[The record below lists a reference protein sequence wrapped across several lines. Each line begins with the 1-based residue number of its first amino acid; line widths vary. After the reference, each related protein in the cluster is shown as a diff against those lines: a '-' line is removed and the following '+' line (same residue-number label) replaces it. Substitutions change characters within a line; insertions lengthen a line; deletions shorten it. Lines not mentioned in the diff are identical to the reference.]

1 MVDQNKNNVLPLELA
16 YVQSPYEYAEIVSI
30 DTSEA
35 IKVPGV
41 VSIITAND
49 IPGDNN
55 ILGTQG
61 SCELLAEKFVN
72 YQGQIL
78 AIVVAEDI
86 KIANDAVSLI
96 EVAYKP
102 LPPIQGLLEAID
114 FDSKHNESKEF
125 NSIDNDFNDP
135 SLDFVDTDHWFS

>member
-61 SCELLAEKFVN
+61 SCELLAEKFP
-72 YQGQIL
+72 QAAPIL
-78 AIVVAEDI
+78 KSTRLANEDEYVGKQTLLTDGAESVSYTHLTLPTKRIV
-86 KIANDAVSLI
+86 
-96 EVAYKP
+96 
-102 LPPIQGLLEAID
+102 
-114 FDSKHNESKEF
+114 
-125 NSIDNDFNDP
+125 
-135 SLDFVDTDHWFS
+135 